1 MPRATNAIATTVT
14 QHHTGSSILIAT
26 PTPKARQ
33 NNPIVFLNAP
43 QNNFFTPLLT
53 NNIKYCKI
61 FNIYYEIFLIW

>member
-14 QHHTGSSILIAT
+14 QHHTGSKILIAT

-33 NNPIVFLNAP
+33 NRPIVFLNAP
-43 QNNFFTPLLT
+43 QNIFTPLFLT

-61 FNIYYEIFLIW
+61 FNIYYEIILRW

>member
-14 QHHTGSSILIAT
+14 QHHTGSKILIAT

-33 NNPIVFLNAP
+33 NKPIVFLKAP
-43 QNNFFTPLLT
+43 QNTFTPLFLT

-61 FNIYYEIFLIW
+61 FNIYYERILIW

>member
-1 MPRATNAIATTVT
+1 MPRATSAIATTVT

-43 QNNFFTPLLT
+43 QNIFSPLFLT

-61 FNIYYEIFLIW
+61 FNIYYERFLIW